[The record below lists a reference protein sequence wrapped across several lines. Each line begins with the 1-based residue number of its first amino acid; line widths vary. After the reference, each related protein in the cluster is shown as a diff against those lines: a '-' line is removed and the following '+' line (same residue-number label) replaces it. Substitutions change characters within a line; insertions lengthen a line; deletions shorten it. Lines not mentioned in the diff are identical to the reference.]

1 MDWMDLATQI
11 LAGLILGAISWMIH
25 SMRGLGRRLDEF
37 ESAVDGRIDPLEQRL
52 VRVEELKRHNV
63 IERVGDLERQ
73 VAACTSQDQ
82 LRRIHARIDDD
93 VKARAELGQEI
104 SAVAGKVDAIHGTM
118 QVIQKHL
125 MERGGTP

>member
-1 MDWMDLATQI
+1 MEWLEFAAEIVAALTLAAAGWVIRSLRDL
-11 LAGLILGAISWMIH
+11 S
-25 SMRGLGRRLDEF
+25 SRLD
-37 ESAVDGRIDPLEQRL
+37 AAQGVVDDRL
-52 VRVEELKRHNV
+52 DKAEELERHNV
-63 IERVGDLERQ
+63 IERLGEAERQ
-73 VAACTSQDQ
+73 IASLASQDQ

-93 VKARAELGQEI
+93 VKARASLGQEI

>member
-1 MDWMDLATQI
+1 MDWTDLATQI

-52 VRVEELKRHNV
+52 VRVEELERYNV
-63 IERVGDLERQ
+63 IERLTEVERQ

-82 LRRIHARIDDD
+82 LRRIHARIDED
-93 VKARAELGQEI
+93 VEARAALGKEI
-104 SAVAGKVDAIHGTM
+104 SAGAGKVDALHGTM

-125 MERGGTP
+125 MDKGGAS